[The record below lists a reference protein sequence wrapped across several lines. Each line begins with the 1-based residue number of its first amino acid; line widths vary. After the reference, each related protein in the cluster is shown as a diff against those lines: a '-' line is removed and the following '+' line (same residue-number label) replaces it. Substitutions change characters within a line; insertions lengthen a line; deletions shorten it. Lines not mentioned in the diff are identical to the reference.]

1 MAAIGKAL
9 LPLITTGI
17 GAAVNRINE
26 RQRQRYGNA
35 NGRNTNSSRSRTM
48 QPARP
53 SMRNTI
59 NNSRN
64 RRGRDIA
71 VSSRSSAAPVAQG
84 VTSRTLPTQSVDQ
97 RATEQF
103 ETVAAPNN
111 KFTPYYKTTM
121 LMDELAF
128 PRLSQICGQFQ
139 KFDPRGLCYEYTPA
153 TATSQP
159 GTIYMGFDPDITSS
173 LPTSSEQM
181 RGLVGAVSGPVWK
194 TLRMPI
200 PKALMSKVSSQ
211 MYIRRP
217 ISASDNL
224 NNVGKFIYAVE
235 GVTTTAIVGYL
246 QIAYDISLIQPKTV
260 IGANTT
266 CSLVG
271 FDLAGGF
278 AADPTSPI
286 LNTGD
291 GVFVRQTRAP
301 ILITIYHPN
310 ATLPVFTMD
319 DGSTVKTKAVGTNL
333 DLILLPFGTSG
344 GSFTDPDAPVAY
356 CVAHALSPQEHALPA
371 FIDL

>member
-26 RQRQRYGNA
+26 RQKQRYGPNA
-35 NGRNTNSSRSRTM
+35 SARNNNSRNRMNSMPM
-48 QPARP
+48 QRRP
-53 SMRNTI
+53 I

-64 RRGRDIA
+64 RRGRDIV
-71 VSSRSSAAPVAQG
+71 VSSRVSAAPVAQG
-84 VTSRTLPTQSVDQ
+84 VTSRTLPTQKVDQ

-103 ETVAAPNN
+103 EIVAAPNT
-111 KFTPYYKTTM
+111 KFTPYFKTTN
-121 LMDELAF
+121 LLDELAF

-139 KFDPRGLCYEYTPA
+139 KFDPRALCYEYTPA
-153 TATSQP
+153 TSTSQP
-159 GTIYMGFDPDITSS
+159 GTIYMGFDPDVTSS

-194 TLRMPI
+194 PLRMPI
-200 PKALMSKVSSQ
+200 PKSLMSKVASQ
-211 MYIRRP
+211 MYIRR
-217 ISASDNL
+217 SVTSTDNL

-246 QIAYDISLIQPKTV
+246 QIAYDMSLIQPKTV

-266 CSLVG
+266 SSLLT

-278 AADPTSPI
+278 GADNTSPI
-286 LNTGD
+286 INIAD

-301 ILITIYHPN
+301 ILLTLYHPN
-310 ATLPVFTMD
+310 ATVPVFTMD
-319 DGSTVKTKAVGTNL
+319 DASPIKTKTVGSDL
-333 DLILLPFGTSG
+333 DIILLPFGTSG
-344 GSFTDPDAPVAY
+344 GTFTDPGAPVAY
-356 CVAHALSPQEHALPA
+356 AMAHAISPQEHSLPA